1 MVQYPFT
8 KESSESIQ
16 SVLKNEG
23 MVCFPT
29 ETIYG
34 LGGNALSLK
43 VVEKIFALKKRPLE
57 KSLSV
62 LVDQEWLGKLA
73 YWEDDKIDRII
84 ENFWPGPLTLVLPA
98 RRELPEFLKGPNQTI
113 ALRWSSSSVVQEMIK
128 LGECPLIGTSAN
140 LSGMPSCSS
149 SAEVVDPALFEQPS
163 EAAMLKVLDQLTIIV
178 MKPGRDR
185 YSELCEALAGSAA
198 TLSEF
203 FDGESSVMV
212 MAKDESVRRNRLNLL
227 SVLRNQAAV
236 LADFSLISG

>member
-8 KESSESIQ
+8 KKSSESIQ
-16 SVLKNEG
+16 SALKNEG

-84 ENFWPGPLTLVLPA
+84 EDFWPGPLTLVLPA

-149 SAEVVDPALFEQPS
+149 SAEVVEQFGDQTPLLVDS
-163 EAAMLKVLDQLTIIV
+163 GVLPENPPTTLLDCTRTPFSFIRSGSIDQKILEDYI
-178 MKPGRDR
+178 
-185 YSELCEALAGSAA
+185 
-198 TLSEF
+198 
-203 FDGESSVMV
+203 
-212 MAKDESVRRNRLNLL
+212 
-227 SVLRNQAAV
+227 
-236 LADFSLISG
+236 

>member
-8 KESSESIQ
+8 KESSEAIQ
-16 SVLKNEG
+16 FALKNEG

-84 ENFWPGPLTLVLPA
+84 EDFWPGPLTLVLPA
-98 RRELPEFLKGPNQTI
+98 RLELPEFLKGPNQTI

-149 SAEVVDPALFEQPS
+149 SAEVVEQFGDQTPLLVDS
-163 EAAMLKVLDQLTIIV
+163 GILPENPPTTLLDCTQ
-178 MKPGRDR
+178 KPFSFIR
-185 YSELCEALAGSAA
+185 SGSIDQKI
-198 TLSEF
+198 LE
-203 FDGESSVMV
+203 DY
-212 MAKDESVRRNRLNLL
+212 
-227 SVLRNQAAV
+227 
-236 LADFSLISG
+236 I